1 MKKQKRIPN
10 INLDKLVNSI
20 DRLDMNL
27 TTIKAISNQNE
38 LEKLFDE
45 KIDLAKQNFEKNNF
59 LKFWEVFLFLIFG
72 EIELKSK
79 VNNYIEMERPT
90 DKVSLENVDSVVIV
104 LIGFFVSYRHSLVD
118 YLYDNILHLFNTT
131 KNEVSKKDL
140 FYDVQKFII
149 IIISSLK
156 IIVSSL
162 NKDSIWLTHRIHR
175 LVIDDIEY
183 SLYSALNLGNLE
195 FLKQINNN

>member
-1 MKKQKRIPN
+1 MKKQKKMPN
-10 INLDKLVNSI
+10 INLDKLVNSFEK
-20 DRLDMNL
+20 LDMNL
-27 TTIKAISNQNE
+27 TLIKAISNQDE
-38 LEKLFDE
+38 LEILFNE
-45 KIDLAKQNFEKNNF
+45 KIDQAKQNFEKNNF
-59 LKFWEVFLFLIFG
+59 VKFWEIFLFLIFG

-79 VNNYIEMERPT
+79 INNYIEMERPT
-90 DKVSLENVDSVVIV
+90 DKVSLENVDSAVIV
-104 LIGFFVSYRHSLVD
+104 LIGFFVSYRHNLVD
-118 YLYDNILHLFNTT
+118 FLYDNIIHLFSNA
-131 KNEVSKKDL
+131 KNEELKKDL

-162 NKDSIWLTHRIHR
+162 NKNSIWLTHRIHR

-195 FLKQINNN
+195 FFK

>member
-1 MKKQKRIPN
+1 MKKQKKILN
-10 INLDKLVNSI
+10 INLDKLVNSF

-27 TTIKAISNQNE
+27 TQMKAISNQDE
-38 LEKLFDE
+38 LENLFNE

-59 LKFWEVFLFLIFG
+59 VKFWEVFLFLIFG

-79 VNNYIEMERPT
+79 INKYIEMEKPT
-90 DKVSLENVDSVVIV
+90 DKVSLENVDSAVIV
-104 LIGFFVSYRHSLVD
+104 LIGFFVSYRHNLVEF
-118 YLYDNILHLFNTT
+118 LYDNIIHLFNNA
-131 KNEVSKKDL
+131 KNEESKKDL

-162 NKDSIWLTHRIHR
+162 KKNSIWLTHRIHR

-195 FLKQINNN
+195 FFKQINFN